1 MEEGLSGNL
10 LQERVVDVLGD
21 LLISSN
27 LALNRTQE
35 AEDLKVRVA
44 KLEEE
49 LTTKTKTFT
58 NRETAMYLELAA
70 FVNLRRTPRRPFM
83 TRAKRRLN

>member
-1 MEEGLSGNL
+1 
-10 LQERVVDVLGD
+10 VVDVLRD
-21 LLISSN
+21 LFVASN

-49 LTTKTKTFT
+49 LTFRTKTFT
-58 NRETAMYLELAA
+58 TRETAMLI
-70 FVNLRRTPRRPFM
+70 
-83 TRAKRRLN
+83 